1 MDRGKAKSNVAT
13 AHKTDVVIVGAGP
26 VGLFAVFEC
35 GMVKLSCHVVDALDQ
50 AGGQCTALYPEKPIY
65 DIPAHPRIDAA
76 QLIDQLKAQAAP
88 FNPVY
93 HLNQQVEG
101 LTRIDGDRW
110 QVTTSIGTVIDCKAV
125 IIAAGV
131 GAFGPNRP
139 PLPGLEQYEGKSVFY
154 YVTRRD
160 DFRDKR
166 VVIAGGGDSAVD
178 WAISLAEI
186 AKRVMVVHRRA
197 KFRAAP
203 ESEARLKSLADA
215 GTIDLVVPYQLSEL
229 AGKDGQLDAVIVS
242 TLDGQKKSL
251 PADALLPFF
260 GLAMNLGPITKWDL
274 ALEQNLISINPSTC
288 ATNLPGVFAIGDIVT
303 YPGKLKLILCGF
315 SEAAMAAHAIYP
327 LVHPDQALHFEY
339 STTSGIPKAQ

>member
-1 MDRGKAKSNVAT
+1 MSAVQ
-13 AHKTDVVIVGAGP
+13 KTDVVIIGAGP

-35 GMVKLSCHVVDALDQ
+35 GMVKLKCHVVDALDQ
-50 AGGQCTALYPEKPIY
+50 VGGQCTALYPEKPIY
-65 DIPAHPRIDAA
+65 DIPGHPRIDAA
-76 QLIDQLKAQAAP
+76 DLVEQLKAQAEP
-88 FNPVY
+88 FKPVY

-101 LTRIDGDRW
+101 VSKMADGW
-110 QVTTSIGTVIDCKAV
+110 QVTTSIGTVIECKAV

-139 PLPGLEQYEGKSVFY
+139 PLPGIEQYESKSVFY
-154 YVTRRD
+154 YVTRRE

-178 WAISLAEI
+178 WAISLAEV

-203 ESEARLKSLADA
+203 ESEARLKALADA
-215 GTIDLVVPYQLSEL
+215 GTIELVVPYQLARLSGNE
-229 AGKDGQLDAVIVS
+229 GKLDTVIVS
-242 TLDGQKKSL
+242 TLDGQEKSL
-251 PADALLPFF
+251 QADALLPFF
-260 GLAMNLGPITKWDL
+260 GLAMNLGPITQWGL
-274 ALEQNLISINPSTC
+274 NLERNLIAVEASSC
-288 ATNLPGVFAIGDIVT
+288 ATNLPGVFAIGDIAT

-339 STTSGIPKAQ
+339 STTSGVPGAP